1 MAGRNPLLLLTATLL
16 AATLEVAL
24 PNPQIE
30 VPGAEG
36 ESLQGEAIASPRP
49 TRHETAGGSI
59 SSASVIPPLSR
70 RAAGA

>member
-1 MAGRNPLLLLTATLL
+1 MASRNPLLLLTALLL